1 MRLRPMKVGFYT
13 VLLCVAL
20 GIEVSAQEGYILEE
34 ETTMPPVFGMSDKIS
49 ITKTWMTKNK
59 MKRNEGA
66 KNQTTILRSDIGKI
80 WLIDH
85 SDTTYTE
92 LSREM
97 FQGLAMMGLMMF
109 GVTVDSVTGDPI
121 IPDPLFKRTGRK
133 RNIGDW
139 NCFEVVAGGGKGGF
153 VNGMIEPVVMWV
165 SGDTGIEKDLYGR
178 LMRQLMGGLGE
189 KYDSLFRQIEDLGG
203 YPVLIEIKAMGFKMV
218 QKLKSAERCSLPDS
232 VFSLPEGYKKK
243 EGLFVE

>member
-1 MRLRPMKVGFYT
+1 VRLRLIKVGFST
-13 VLLCVAL
+13 VLLGVFL
-20 GIEVSAQEGYILEE
+20 GFEVRAQEGYILEE
-34 ETTMPPVFGMSDKIS
+34 ETTMPPVFGMSGKMS
-49 ITKTWMTKNK
+49 ITKTWITKDK

-121 IPDPLFKRTGRK
+121 IPDTLFQKTGRR
-133 RNIGDW
+133 RNIDDW
-139 NCFEVVAGGGKGGF
+139 DCFEVVVTRGKNVFG
-153 VNGMIEPVVMWV
+153 NGIIEPVVMWV

-178 LMRQLMGGLGE
+178 LMRQLMGGLGK
-189 KYDSLFRQIEDLGG
+189 KYDSLFRQINQLGG
-203 YPVLIEIKAMGFKMV
+203 YPVLVETKAMGFKMV
-218 QKLKSAERCSLPDS
+218 QKLKSAEKCFLEESIFL
-232 VFSLPEGYKKK
+232 LPEGYKKK